1 MTKTT
6 ERVLNCDVRAV
17 LGPGYKM
24 FRKKWRYTLL
34 NAQHFAPF
42 LAKSKI
48 QSNQHLSISIG
59 EMFKYGQLVELI
71 GCNLPVV
78 SADNV
83 RNKEKD
89 MAGVRVKDT
98 QGFRFSLDFMSQID
112 FPRSKMFSNDIIRRL
127 VIQDACIQ
135 VKKFKKTCFC

>member
-1 MTKTT
+1 MTHTSK
-6 ERVLNCDVRAV
+6 
-17 LGPGYKM
+17 
-24 FRKKWRYTLL
+24 F
-34 NAQHFAPF
+34 QHFAPF

-127 VIQDACIQ
+127 VIQDAYIQ